1 MQNVGTDRKVKYI
14 EFILFFIYVAFIH
27 EMLDPAVYSGERK
40 KGSIDPLI
48 LRSLCNKTCCLS

>member
-40 KGSIDPLI
+40 KDPLI
-48 LRSLCNKTCCLS
+48 H